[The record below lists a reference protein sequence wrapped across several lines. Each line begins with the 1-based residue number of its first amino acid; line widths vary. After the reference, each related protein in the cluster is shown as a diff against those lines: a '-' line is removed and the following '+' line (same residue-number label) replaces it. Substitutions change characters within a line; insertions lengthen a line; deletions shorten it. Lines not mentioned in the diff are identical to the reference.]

1 MKSKR
6 NHKERGVA
14 LLIALIALILLTA
27 IAATMIFS
35 SNIESGINTNYR
47 AEQQAYFAARA
58 GIEEARVRMLRPTA
72 NQAQPAGTGDLCGG
86 SGPPLPV
93 LTCPN
98 LPQNVPGAGGG
109 VQNTD
114 AVYIIN
120 PSTVNAAP
128 GAAVEVDDPT
138 SVASYF
144 DDELCKE
151 NYNNYA
157 LANPGKGLRCTV
169 VPGNAWFRKPSQIS
183 ALLPDSA
190 DPKTKTDSALSY
202 KWVRIAMK
210 QNWSNNTFSVDGFNP
225 GSGSGNPYSP
235 ICFDGSKEVLQ
246 TNLAGYGTNCFPL
259 AAGTPDS
266 YRPVYVV
273 TSLAVTPNGS
283 RRYLQGE
290 VADTPPLIT
299 NASLDTTSLVTVSG
313 ASVTIDGYDGCQC
326 YCPPAVG
333 GKAPACVL
341 NTDGITPCN
350 KGTNAIFSTQDVSQ
364 GSSVV
369 QGQPQSCSGGNT
381 PPGGSAICQDVP
393 GANYPYDINS
403 LIAQYKSAPGVI
415 QDPGTQTFG
424 IPPNATNP
432 ADPNAV
438 PFPPYDPLVRA
449 PKEVPCV
456 HPNGDP
462 TQFDIT
468 YPNATGDWCT
478 QVTYLSGNTDIKG
491 GLTGSG
497 VLVVDGD
504 LTLQSSVQFYGLI
517 LVRGTLTIRG
527 NGCGQVNCGIVGGV
541 VTGTGTVAADTTDSL
556 AGGITIQYD
565 TCALKDQQFL
575 RPPAVLALHEISF

>member
-1 MKSKR
+1 MKSKSQR

-58 GIEEARVRMLRPTA
+58 GLEEARVRMLRPT
-72 NQAQPAGTGDLCGG
+72 NIQLQPAGTGDLCGG
-86 SGPPLPV
+86 SLANV
-93 LTCPN
+93 TCPN

-109 VQNTD
+109 VASTD
-114 AVYIIN
+114 TIYIIN

-128 GAAVEVDDPT
+128 GAGVEADDPT
-138 SVASYF
+138 SAASYF

-157 LANPGKGLRCTV
+157 LANPGKGLRCGA
-169 VPGNAWFRKPSQIS
+169 VPTAAWFRKPSQIS

-210 QNWSNNTFSVDGFNP
+210 QNWSNNAYSVDGFTP
-225 GSGSGNPYSP
+225 GSGSANPYSP
-235 ICFDGSKEVLQ
+235 ICFDGSKEILQ
-246 TNLAGYGTNCFPL
+246 TSLAGYGTNCFPN
-259 AAGTPDS
+259 AGGPDL

-290 VADTPPLIT
+290 VADTPPLVT

-313 ASVTIDGYDGCQC
+313 ASVTIDGYDACQC
-326 YCPPAVG
+326 YCPPATG

-341 NTDGITPCN
+341 NTDGKTACN
-350 KGTNAIFSTQDVSQ
+350 KGTNAIFSTQSVSE
-364 GSSVV
+364 GSAVV
-369 QGQPQSCSGGNT
+369 QGQSQPCSGGNS
-381 PPGGSAICQDVP
+381 GAGSATCQNVP
-393 GANYPYDINS
+393 ASNYPYDINA
-403 LIAQYKSAPGVI
+403 LISQYKSAPGVI
-415 QDPGTQTFG
+415 QNPNTQAFG
-424 IPPNATNP
+424 VPPNATNP
-432 ADPNAV
+432 NDPNSV
-438 PFPPYDPLVRA
+438 PFPPYDPLV
-449 PKEVPCV
+449 PPPTEVPCV

-468 YPNATGDWCT
+468 YPNAAGNWCT
-478 QVTYLSGNTDIKG
+478 QVTYISSSIDIKG

-504 LTLQSSVQFYGLI
+504 LTLESSVQFYGLI
-517 LVRGTLTIRG
+517 LVRGTLTMKG
-527 NGCGQVNCGIVGGV
+527 SGCGQVNCGIVGGV
-541 VTGTGTVAADTTDSL
+541 VTGTGTVATDNTDNL
-556 AGGITIQYD
+556 RGGITIQYD